1 MDKLIH
7 DGRSVTISNDGATL
21 ISLLDIVH
29 PAAKTLV
36 DIAKSQDNQVG
47 DGTTSVV
54 LTAGELLK
62 QSKQFIEEGMH
73 SSIIIK
79 GYRDAMHLCID
90 RIKEIS
96 VKIHDKSEAEKRDL
110 LLKCAMTSLNSKI
123 ISRYKEFFGNM
134 VVDAVMHL
142 NEDLNKND
150 IGIKKI
156 TGGSVTDS
164 FLVEGVCF
172 KKTFSYAGFEQQPKM
187 FADPMILILNVE
199 LELKAEKTPPKSASK
214 ILMTSKKL
222 WTLNGKLFTTSW
234 TRLSILAQKLSSQN
248 SPLVTLLPSTSL
260 IETFFVLAVS
270 QLMIWSALLKQL
282 AAKFKLLLIP

>member
-7 DGRSVTISNDGATL
+7 DGRNVTISNDGATL

-36 DIAKSQDNQVG
+36 DIAKSQDNEVG

-54 LTAGELLK
+54 LFAGELLK
-62 QSKQFIEEGMH
+62 QSKEFIEEGMH
-73 SSIIIK
+73 SSVIIK
-79 GYRDAMHLCID
+79 AYRVAMHLCIA
-90 RIKEIS
+90 RLKQIS
-96 VKIHDKSEAEKRDL
+96 VKINDKSEAEKRDL

-123 ISRYKEFFGNM
+123 ISRQKEFFGNM

-142 NEDLNKND
+142 SDDLNKSD

-172 KKTFSYAGFEQQPKM
+172 RKTFSYAGFEQQPKK
-187 FADPMILILNVE
+187 FDNPKILILNLE
-199 LELKAEKTPPKSASK
+199 LELKAEKDSAEIRLENPDDFQKIVDAEWQIIYDKLDLIVKSGAKVVLSK
-214 ILMTSKKL
+214 LPI
-222 WTLNGKLFTTSW
+222 GD
-234 TRLSILAQKLSSQN
+234 LA
-248 SPLVTLLPSTSL
+248 T
-260 IETFFVLAVS
+260 
-270 QLMIWSALLKQL
+270 
-282 AAKFKLLLIP
+282 